1 MEASP
6 ALTEIRW
13 HGRGGQGAVTAAKM
27 VAELALGEGKYFQA
41 FPEYGPERSGAPIVA
56 FTRVSDEPI
65 QVYSGIEHP
74 QIVVVLDSSLL
85 KIVDVTKGAPDD
97 AVVLVNSE
105 RSPAQLRKDS
115 GLEGNRLFTIA
126 ATRIAVETIKR
137 PIPNTPMVGALTRI
151 TGLFDIDD
159 VVDVPARGL
168 RQEVPAQGRRGQH
181 RRHHAQLRG
190 GPGRMTVDKK
200 AGAKK
205 PAPLKKP
212 AARKAPAK
220 KKPTWDIS
228 DVDQWGP
235 ERHELGATIVEAG
248 NSVYNET
255 GGWRSLVPEIDVEKC
270 DGCMLCYFYC
280 PDASIIVEDNRATGV
295 DLEHC
300 KGCGICAKE
309 CPTKAIVMQIDK
321 KE

>member
-1 MEASP
+1 MATKTGTTDVGASP

-56 FTRVSDEPI
+56 FTRVSDAPI

-115 GLEGNRLFTIA
+115 GLVGNRLFTIA

-159 VVDVPARGL
+159 VVTFL
-168 RQEVPAQGRRGQH
+168 REDFGKKFPPKVVEGNIAAITRSYEEVQG
-181 RRHHAQLRG
+181 
-190 GPGRMTVDKK
+190 
-200 AGAKK
+200 
-205 PAPLKKP
+205 
-212 AARKAPAK
+212 
-220 KKPTWDIS
+220 
-228 DVDQWGP
+228 
-235 ERHELGATIVEAG
+235 E
-248 NSVYNET
+248 
-255 GGWRSLVPEIDVEKC
+255 
-270 DGCMLCYFYC
+270 
-280 PDASIIVEDNRATGV
+280 
-295 DLEHC
+295 
-300 KGCGICAKE
+300 
-309 CPTKAIVMQIDK
+309 
-321 KE
+321 

>member
-1 MEASP
+1 MATKTGRQKAEAAP

-56 FTRVSDEPI
+56 FTRVSDAPI

-97 AVVLVNSE
+97 AIVLVNSE

-115 GLEGNRLFTIA
+115 GLKGNRLFTIA
-126 ATRIAVETIKR
+126 ATRIAVETIRR

-159 VVDVPARGL
+159 VVTFL
-168 RQEVPAQGRRGQH
+168 REDFGKKFPPKVVEGNIAAITRSYEEVQA
-181 RRHHAQLRG
+181 
-190 GPGRMTVDKK
+190 
-200 AGAKK
+200 
-205 PAPLKKP
+205 
-212 AARKAPAK
+212 
-220 KKPTWDIS
+220 
-228 DVDQWGP
+228 
-235 ERHELGATIVEAG
+235 E
-248 NSVYNET
+248 
-255 GGWRSLVPEIDVEKC
+255 
-270 DGCMLCYFYC
+270 
-280 PDASIIVEDNRATGV
+280 
-295 DLEHC
+295 
-300 KGCGICAKE
+300 
-309 CPTKAIVMQIDK
+309 
-321 KE
+321 